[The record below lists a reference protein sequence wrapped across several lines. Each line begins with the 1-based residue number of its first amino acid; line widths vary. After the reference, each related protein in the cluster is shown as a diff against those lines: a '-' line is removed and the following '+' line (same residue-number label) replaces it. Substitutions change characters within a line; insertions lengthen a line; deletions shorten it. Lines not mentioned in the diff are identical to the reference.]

1 MPKRYDIEKIIKD
14 DKGVIIS
21 IATTGGT
28 IKTKR
33 QVINDINN
41 GYNVTSSGTK
51 MIVVDNDYVRN
62 VANGNETDNLSN

>member
-33 QVINDINN
+33 
-41 GYNVTSSGTK
+41 
-51 MIVVDNDYVRN
+51 
-62 VANGNETDNLSN
+62 